1 MNDIVDTVPPVE
13 PSRRAVRLPLPLARP
28 WLSWTL
34 LALIVLIFL
43 AQQASNA
50 LLGGDILLALG
61 AKDNRLILAGQWWR
75 LITPMFLHLSLIHI
89 AFNGYALYVLGPEVE
104 AWYGTARFALVYF
117 LAGISG
123 NVLSFAFSPNP
134 SAGAST
140 ALFGLIAAELIFFY
154 RNRAKFGAFGQARL
168 MNIIVL
174 IVINFALGFSG
185 GIDNFGH
192 LGGFLGGA
200 ALAWLLCP
208 HYEVEP
214 FGPDGMPHVIDR
226 NSLQR
231 AWRGVALVAL
241 AIAAVAYAV
250 FRVRGG

>member
-1 MNDIVDTVPPVE
+1 MDDSVDTVPPVE
-13 PSRRAVRLPLPLARP
+13 PPRQVVQLRLPLARP
-28 WLSWTL
+28 WLSWAL
-34 LALIVLIFL
+34 LGAIVLIYL
-43 AQQASNA
+43 AQQASTA

-61 AKDNRLILAGQWWR
+61 AKDNQSILAGQWWR
-75 LITPMFLHLSLIHI
+75 LITPMFLHLSLVHI

-104 AWYGTARFALVYF
+104 AWYGTARFALIYF
-117 LAGISG
+117 LAGIAG

-140 ALFGLIAAELIFFY
+140 ALFGLIATQLVFFY
-154 RNRAKFGAFGQARL
+154 RNRDKFGAFGQRRL
-168 MNIIVL
+168 MNIIML

-200 ALAWLLCP
+200 AVAWLLCP
-208 HYEVEP
+208 QYQVEP
-214 FGPDGMPHVIDR
+214 LGPDGQPYVVDR

-241 AIAAVAYAV
+241 AIAAVTYAA
-250 FRVRGG
+250 FRMRGG

>member
-1 MNDIVDTVPPVE
+1 MNDLVDTVPPVE
-13 PSRRAVRLPLPLARP
+13 PPRRVVQLRLPLARP
-28 WLSWTL
+28 WLSWAL
-34 LALIVLIFL
+34 LVLIVLIFL

-61 AKDNRLILAGQWWR
+61 AKDNQLILAEQWWR
-75 LITPMFLHLSLIHI
+75 LITPMFLHIGWVHI

-104 AWYGTARFALVYF
+104 TWYGTARFALIYF

-123 NVLSFAFSPNP
+123 NVLSFALSPNP

-140 ALFGLIAAELIFFY
+140 ALFGLIATELIFFY
-154 RNRAKFGAFGQARL
+154 RNRDKFGAFGQARL

-174 IVINFALGFSG
+174 IVINFAMGFSG

-208 HYEVEP
+208 RYQVEP
-214 FGPDGMPHVIDR
+214 FGPDGLPYVVDR

-231 AWRGVALVAL
+231 AWRGVILVTL
-241 AIAAVAYAV
+241 AIAALAFVA
-250 FRVRGG
+250 FRVQGG